1 MSNPNDPAPV
11 GPTDVEML
19 FGDVVSLIDGARQR
33 VAAEVNSE
41 LVVLYWS
48 IGKRVREEIL
58 GGERAA
64 YGQQVVG
71 RLAERLTARY
81 GRGWSRR
88 NVHRMIG
95 LAAWLPDLEK
105 CSTLSAKLSW
115 SHFAELLTIPE
126 QQKRDFYAS
135 FAAHEHW
142 SVRTLRTKIA
152 DKLYERTLAAR
163 GSAEGLAAD
172 LATLAI
178 TGTVEPSLAF
188 RDPYVLD
195 FLGLPQEHSEADL
208 ERAILDEMQRFLLE
222 LGVGFAFVERQKRM
236 TVDGRD
242 YRLDL
247 LLYHITM
254 RCYVALELKTR
265 PLEPGD
271 YGQMMLYLR
280 WLDRH
285 QRHIGDSAPIGLILC
300 TEKGPEQVALL
311 GLDSGEV
318 RAAKYVTGEVRAG
331 LKRIAARRATS
342 CGSARAAVVEEAA
355 FGEGI

>member
-1 MSNPNDPAPV
+1 MAVEVRVAMTGDGRGLAAPANDDA
-11 GPTDVEML
+11 L
-19 FGDVVSLIDGARQR
+19 FGDVAGLIEGARR
-33 VAAEVNSE
+33 RAAVAVNSE
-41 LVVLYWS
+41 LVMLYWS
-48 IGKRVREEIL
+48 IGKRVREEVL

-64 YGQQVVG
+64 YGQQVVA
-71 RLAERLTARY
+71 RLAERLTVSF

-88 NVHRMIG
+88 NIQRM
-95 LAAWLPDLEK
+95 LHFAEWLPHPEK
-105 CSTLSAKLSW
+105 CAPVAAKLTWTNIS
-115 SHFAELLTIPE
+115 ELLTIPD
-126 QQKRDFYAS
+126 QQKREFYTA
-135 FAAHEHW
+135 FCIHERW
-142 SVRTLRTKIA
+142 SKRTLRAKIA
-152 DKLYERTLAAR
+152 GKLYERTLAAR
-163 GSAEGLAAD
+163 GSGENLTAD
-172 LATLAI
+172 LATLSA
-178 TGTVEPSLAF
+178 TGAVEPALAF

-195 FLGLPQEHSEADL
+195 FLGLPPEYSEADL

-236 TVDGRD
+236 TVDGHD

-285 QRHIGDSAPIGLILC
+285 QRHDGDSAPIGLILC
-300 TEKGPEQVALL
+300 TQKGPEQVALL

-318 RAAKYVTGEVRAG
+318 RAAQYVTDEVRAG
-331 LKRIAARRATS
+331 LERIATRAL
-342 CGSARAAVVEEAA
+342 
-355 FGEGI
+355 GE

>member
-1 MSNPNDPAPV
+1 MPHLNDASAMK
-11 GPTDVEML
+11 PTNDDAL
-19 FGDVVSLIDGARQR
+19 FGDVAGLIDGARR
-33 VAAEVNSE
+33 RAAAAVNSE
-41 LVVLYWS
+41 LVMLYWS
-48 IGKRVREEIL
+48 IGKRVREEVL

-64 YGQQVVG
+64 YGEQVVA
-71 RLAERLTARY
+71 RLAQRLTERY
-81 GRGWSRR
+81 GRGWSRW
-88 NVHRMIG
+88 NLERMVRFAEWI
-95 LAAWLPDLEK
+95 PDDKK
-105 CSTLSAKLSW
+105 CATVSLKLSW
-115 SHFAELLTIPE
+115 SHVVELLTLSD
-126 QQKRDFYAS
+126 QRRRDVYAA

-142 SVRTLRTKIA
+142 SVRTLRERIA
-152 DKLYERTLAAR
+152 GKLYERTIAAR
-163 GSAEGLAAD
+163 GSIEGLD
-172 LATLAI
+172 DELETLSATGAI
-178 TGTVEPSLAF
+178 EPTLVF

-236 TVDGRD
+236 TVDGHD

-271 YGQMMLYLR
+271 YGQMTLYLR
-280 WLDRH
+280 WLDAH
-285 QRHIGDSAPIGLILC
+285 QRHDGDAAPIGLILC

-318 RAAKYVTGEVRAG
+318 RAAQYLTSEVRAG
-331 LKRIAARRATS
+331 LARIVTRANALES
-342 CGSARAAVVEEAA
+342 
-355 FGEGI
+355 

>member
-1 MSNPNDPAPV
+1 MTRDDTGLTTLGDDA
-11 GPTDVEML
+11 L
-19 FGDVVSLIDGARQR
+19 FGDVASMIDGARR
-33 VAAEVNSE
+33 RAASAVNSE
-41 LVVLYWS
+41 LVMLYWS
-48 IGKRVREEIL
+48 VGKRVREEVL
-58 GGERAA
+58 GEERAA
-64 YGQQVVG
+64 YGQQVVS
-71 RLAERLTARY
+71 RLAERLTRRY

-88 NVHRMIG
+88 NIERM
-95 LAAWLPDLEK
+95 LHFAEWLPTAEK
-105 CSTLSAKLSW
+105 CATLSRKLSW
-115 SHFAELLTIPE
+115 SDFCEVLTIQE
-126 QQKRDFYAS
+126 QAKRDFYAA
-135 FAAHEHW
+135 FAAHERW
-142 SVRTLRTKIA
+142 SVRTLRAKIA
-152 DKLYERTLAAR
+152 GKLYERTLAAR

-172 LATLAI
+172 LAALASN
-178 TGTVEPSLAF
+178 GTVEPSLAF

-236 TVDGRD
+236 TVDGHD

-280 WLDRH
+280 WLDAH
-285 QRHIGDSAPIGLILC
+285 QRHPGDAAPIGLILC
-300 TEKGPEQVALL
+300 THKGPEQVALL

-318 RAAKYVTGEVRAG
+318 RAAQYVTDEVRAG
-331 LKRIAARRATS
+331 LERIAARAL
-342 CGSARAAVVEEAA
+342 
-355 FGEGI
+355 GE